1 MKFISLSARVQR
13 SINLNSPKLIQSM
26 SELTNDIILSKHD
39 KATKIARQ
47 QQRSS
52 LNFIFSFPARDLHRI
67 RLKCVPGDVKCK
79 KKKRR
84 SVEQWWSTAL
94 WDNQTATIHSPENQN
109 IAQKK
114 ICNQTKERST
124 WINFETGQ
132 MTLTITQQILNTS
145 SQTQTQLKSSSIGP
159 KAIRNQYICLW
170 NQNLGKTGN

>member
-1 MKFISLSARVQR
+1 MLPIMKFISLSARVQR

-26 SELTNDIILSKHD
+26 SKLTNDIILSKHD

-94 WDNQTATIHSPENQN
+94 WDNQTATIHIPKKSKHSPEENLQPDKRKIDLNQFRN
-109 IAQKK
+109 RP
-114 ICNQTKERST
+114 NDLDNYPT
-124 WINFETGQ
+124 N
-132 MTLTITQQILNTS
+132 TQHFQSNPN
-145 SQTQTQLKSSSIGP
+145 SIE
-159 KAIRNQYICLW
+159 I
-170 NQNLGKTGN
+170 